1 MNKNYLCVMD
11 YESGSKDPRKCQ
23 LTQIGALIVHPRSL
37 KVVDQFNQECCP
49 EFDDEKAIALGL
61 DPVSDEALQVTRKT
75 REHLLTQPPEKIV
88 FEKFVN
94 FIKKYTMGTGSY
106 GAPIPCGYNIINF
119 DMKITERLQEMHK
132 VKSLFN
138 TLNKIDFYDHFW
150 FWTENNPDIQARKLS
165 NAGEWMGLPEEMMA
179 NAHDAMVDVRITANC
194 ILKMLHFTRDIG
206 KKTQFSKAFAGGK
219 LLA

>member
-1 MNKNYLCVMD
+1 MEMSFVGQEDIIRTVQGLLGAMFKAGLGIDLPNEFPRMTYREAMD
-11 YESGSKDPRKCQ
+11 IYGSDKPD
-23 LTQIGALIVHPRSL
+23 
-37 KVVDQFNQECCP
+37 
-49 EFDDEKAIALGL
+49 
-61 DPVSDEALQVTRKT
+61 TR
-75 REHLLTQPPEKIV
+75 
-88 FEKFVN
+88 
-94 FIKKYTMGTGSY
+94 
-106 GAPIPCGYNIINF
+106 F
-119 DMKITERLQEMHK
+119 DMKITERLQEMYK

-165 NAGEWMGLPEEMMA
+165 NAGQWMGLPEDMMA